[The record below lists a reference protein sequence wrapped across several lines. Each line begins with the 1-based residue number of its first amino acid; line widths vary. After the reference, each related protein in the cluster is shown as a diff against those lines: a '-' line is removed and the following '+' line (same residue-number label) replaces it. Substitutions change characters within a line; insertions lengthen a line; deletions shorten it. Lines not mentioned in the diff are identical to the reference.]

1 MKKVLIALS
10 LVLVLAMAF
19 AIPAFAGGK
28 GAVKGDLLDYNGV
41 YGPSADPV
49 VVGTFNVNTTAS
61 GELRVVVNLSS
72 AEEAANMDDLT
83 IRVIIRKQSPCIP
96 NQINTNFPAAIS
108 TNQQGQGNAIL
119 KLPLPDVSA
128 CEPALT
134 DIQVMVFVN
143 PGGSPDFFEGAVNLT
158 VPLK

>member
-1 MKKVLIALS
+1 MKKGLIVIS
-10 LVLVLAMAF
+10 LALVLAMSF

-41 YGPSADPV
+41 YGASADPV
-49 VVGTFNVNTTAS
+49 VVGSFNVNTTAS

-83 IRVIIRKQSPCIP
+83 IRVIIRQQSPCIP
-96 NQINTNFPAAIS
+96 AQINTNFADAIS

-119 KLPLPDVSA
+119 KVSLPDVSG
-128 CEPALT
+128 CNPMPT
-134 DIQVMVFVN
+134 DIQVMVLVN
-143 PGGSPDFFEGAVNLT
+143 PGGSPNLFEGAANLI